1 MDEPDTPGRPDSSG
15 GPMFLDVADHAPVPL
30 FSTDAA
36 GRYIS
41 VNKRWSD
48 LTGISGP
55 DALGWGWE
63 RALHPDDL
71 AGVVDRWRRCVTT
84 GEDLHMRLRLVRP
97 DGRIARVH
105 MHAVAAPGRRGRTGF
120 VGTLALLP
128 AAASPVTRGGVV
140 DPRAAPEPRATVEPR
155 TFHESATQD
164 PCGCMFTE
172 LRRVEQGGRERD
184 ERFTLLISALPFP
197 ILVADGDR
205 RVIAVNEAFCD
216 TFELSVEP
224 ADLIGSDCTMLA
236 RPMPGLVD
244 DPAGFASRL
253 DTLLR
258 RRAAVMREE
267 VMLADGRVFER
278 SHIPV
283 SEGGAYRGHLWIYVD
298 VTERRILEA
307 ETEGLIAAGMVP
319 YDGRLGGPT
328 PSTADVRG
336 GRVVRPVDPE
346 PVVATPRGDGR
357 GVTMLAR
364 DLRAPLASVV
374 SYVGLLRDGVAG
386 PLSPDQQTLMA
397 VVAAGADALVEI
409 VSDRVALPAYLERG
423 AGRGTPG
430 ELGLD
435 EDAAGRDPLRDT
447 DRSGPYRTDDL
458 RADDRLLESG
468 DGFPEDPDEDHD
480 GYEGG
485 FDQPDGPPRPRSEDP
500 DAR

>member
-1 MDEPDTPGRPDSSG
+1 
-15 GPMFLDVADHAPVPL
+15 
-30 FSTDAA
+30 
-36 GRYIS
+36 
-41 VNKRWSD
+41 
-48 LTGISGP
+48 
-55 DALGWGWE
+55 
-63 RALHPDDL
+63 
-71 AGVVDRWRRCVTT
+71 VTT
-84 GEDLHMRLRLVRP
+84 GEDLHMRMRLVRP

-128 AAASPVTRGGVV
+128 TAASPVTRGGVS
-140 DPRAAPEPRATVEPR
+140 DRAAPGPRATAEPR
-155 TFHESATQD
+155 MFHGSATQD

-172 LRRVEQGGRERD
+172 LRRVEQGCRERD

-244 DPAGFASRL
+244 DPAGFATRL

-283 SEGGAYRGHLWIYVD
+283 AEGDAYRGHLWIYVD

-328 PSTADVRG
+328 PPTADARAGQRG
-336 GRVVRPVDPE
+336 ARSADPE
-346 PVVATPRGDGR
+346 PGPTTPRGDAR
-357 GVTMLAR
+357 AVVMLAR

-386 PLSPDQQTLMA
+386 PLSSDQHTLMA
-397 VVAAGADALVEI
+397 VVAAGADAMVEI
-409 VSDRVALPAYLERG
+409 VSDRVTLPAYLERG
-423 AGRGTPG
+423 PGRGADDDSDPDDEAAEGTDQNPDDARPG
-430 ELGLD
+430 SRHADDFHG
-435 EDAAGRDPLRDT
+435 
-447 DRSGPYRTDDL
+447 DDL
-458 RADDRLLESG
+458 PAEFA
-468 DGFPEDPDEDHD
+468 DGFPEDLDEDPD

-485 FDQPDGPPRPRSEDP
+485 FDHPDSPPRPRSEDP
-500 DAR
+500 DVR